1 MADAPVV
8 DPTQDDPYGAEYQ
21 KQMLAKLAPQV
32 EATVARLFPHARG
45 ARFGAQGAILAKAMA
60 KLQLE
65 IATHAAERGAAQKE
79 QLRREAVSK
88 QTDQERFSR
97 QQGEKIRQE
106 SNVRTENERN
116 RSLWERYQQDQPAQE
131 KAQTERALKLK
142 YAEDP
147 NREAKVKSA
156 MDYLYPEQPKQPGLL
171 ESLSG
176 MWKNRNEGK
185 WTPSTPNP
193 DFAIPT
199 TTAKYNQEIYP
210 NTIEKRDYPDIPGEQ
225 PIPAPLA
232 GERGGSDVASLG
244 PVKGPGAPTPQGLE
258 APIGSNMTA
267 TGWKSYYGE
276 PSEGRQWGGV
286 PGGTATH
293 GVPTNPISIYRQGKW
308 YPIEFAGKGIP
319 SPLGSYSGGGVYET
333 GKFGSGANTPSTPR
347 YANFWGKEDEDK
359 RKANQEQIVKTGY
372 PYSTSTDS
380 GRGRYNSDLWSGSM
394 TPGSIRSGFNNT
406 VSSIKN
412 GWRSLW
418 A

>member
-45 ARFGAQGAILAKAMA
+45 ARFGAQSAILAKAMA

-65 IATHAAERGAAQKE
+65 IATHAAERAATHKE

-131 KAQTERALKLK
+131 KATTERALKIK
-142 YAEDP
+142 FAEDKD
-147 NREAKVKSA
+147 RDAKVKTS

-185 WTPSTPNP
+185 WTPSAPNP

-199 TTAKYNQEIYP
+199 TTAKYNDELYP
-210 NTIEKRDYPDIPGEQ
+210 NTIEKRGYPDIPGEQ

-232 GERGGSDVASLG
+232 GERGGSDVASIG
-244 PVKGPGAPTPQGLE
+244 ATKGPGALNAVTPPSGGWQDYPTQNFRDY
-258 APIGSNMTA
+258 SN
-267 TGWKSYYGE
+267 
-276 PSEGRQWGGV
+276 GV
-286 PGGTATH
+286 PRLDSRVYEKKWVSSATNTPYSK
-293 GVPTNPISIYRQGKW
+293 PTYDAAKP
-308 YPIEFAGKGIP
+308 F
-319 SPLGSYSGGGVYET
+319 SGGNFSPAGIVT
-333 GKFGSGANTPSTPR
+333 NGSGAPGSS
-347 YANFWGKEDEDK
+347 YSNFWQKEDEDK
-359 RKANQEQIVKTGY
+359 RKSNQDQIVKTGY
-372 PYSTSTDS
+372 PYSSSTDS
-380 GRGRYNSDLWSGSM
+380 GRGRYNADLWSGSM